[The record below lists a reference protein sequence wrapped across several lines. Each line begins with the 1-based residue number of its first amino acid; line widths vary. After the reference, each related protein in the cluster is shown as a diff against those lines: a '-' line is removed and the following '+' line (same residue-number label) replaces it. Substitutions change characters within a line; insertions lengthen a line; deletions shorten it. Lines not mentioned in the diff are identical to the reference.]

1 MNDPQPEGHHGK
13 PRRKF
18 LATLLSGA
26 GAAAWPLAARAQ
38 QPAARLRR
46 IGILIQYA
54 ERDAEYAGRVLAL
67 RQELARLGW
76 TEGANA
82 PSSAGQVFSMMR
94 AAAQGGLTFSGKP
107 GNALQLAGP

>member
-1 MNDPQPEGHHGK
+1 M
-13 PRRKF
+13 
-18 LATLLSGA
+18 LANEVIEPDFITLLGGA
-26 GAAAWPLAARAQ
+26 AAAWPLAARAQ

-46 IGILIQYA
+46 IGILIPYA

-82 PSSAGQVFSMMR
+82 PSSAGQVFSIMR
-94 AAAQGGLTFSGKP
+94 AVAQGGLTFSGKP
-107 GNALQLAGP
+107 GNALQLAGL